1 MKIDGF
7 ISNIDTTTL
16 NMSDLLRKLDVGDI
30 VRARVLDITA
40 NELALKLLDGTVFS
54 AKTMSVIDAKQ
65 GEIVDFV
72 VKNNSNAQLVLE
84 TLKENEYKQ
93 NSTLESSTN
102 LKLQLMESNIKPD
115 INNLEIAKEI
125 KHMNLQLNKDTFD
138 KIADAITVFK
148 NLTPQKAAF
157 LLSNNIKLEE
167 KNISLLNQIVDEK
180 QKVTPLLKET
190 FEAFSKLTSKDTM
203 ESILNILKQYNTQ
216 SDTQNNTQINTQINT
231 PNLFNNKQEFI
242 SHTLETVFNSY
253 NQEESSILSEI
264 KENLLKFVDSFLED
278 NSLGE
283 MKLNTADKMF
293 TNKALLFLKEN
304 VKDLISS
311 DLYKEK
317 TLDNSLKELF
327 YKLKANADKEN
338 NASKL
343 DTPLRD
349 LTKNFD
355 YKKELEDA
363 LDKFYVR
370 VDEKTSADDLKT
382 KMIYKD
388 MYEKLEMIKHA
399 VKQSNELHKNEVLNK
414 IENLQ
419 NNLKFI
425 NDLNNHSTYVQ
436 IPLNI
441 LSKNTTGELYVLKK
455 GSKGKKIDHQ
465 NASVLISLNTP
476 NLGQIDSLINVNRK
490 NISLSIRVE
499 EQSIIGFIK
508 GYYIQL
514 YNSLLDKGYKL
525 VDVKYRLIEEEI
537 NPLNAEQTITK
548 ELNLNNQSIDFK
560 I

>member
-40 NELALKLLDGTVFS
+40 NELTLKLLDGTVFS

-455 GSKGKKIDHQ
+455 GSKGKKIDPQ

>member
-40 NELALKLLDGTVFS
+40 NELTLKLLDGTVFS

-455 GSKGKKIDHQ
+455 GSKGKKIDLQ

>member
-40 NELALKLLDGTVFS
+40 NELTLKLLDGTVFS